1 MEPTSFVVIY
11 LIGYFFI
18 LLLAFAIPAAVII
31 VIAVKHKKEEEQ
43 KRFLFMQM
51 MADIDRRNAEKAKEE
66 KNIAVRRVASV
77 FRKNRLSVRGQKM
90 KAEAVIFDKDGT
102 LMEFDP
108 FWVKVA
114 ESAVSDMLS
123 RLGINTVPVTE
134 ILEAFGVRG
143 GVSDTDAIIR
153 GGTYEQSGQVLAEV
167 LERHG
172 TKIGTADAAAL
183 VRETFSANSGA
194 GEIKGCAGLKETLC
208 RLKSLG
214 IRLAVVTTDSADITR
229 KCLEGLGIEK
239 FFDKIYTD
247 DGKTPPKPEPYC
259 AEEFLKAYGIKPENA
274 VMIGDTLTDAQF
286 AENAGMKFIAV
297 ASGAAGKELED
308 RAAAVIPDISGL
320 DHIIEGRA

>member
-1 MEPTSFVVIY
+1 
-11 LIGYFFI
+11 
-18 LLLAFAIPAAVII
+18 
-31 VIAVKHKKEEEQ
+31 
-43 KRFLFMQM
+43 
-51 MADIDRRNAEKAKEE
+51 
-66 KNIAVRRVASV
+66 
-77 FRKNRLSVRGQKM
+77 M

-114 ESAVSDMLS
+114 ESAVQDILN
-123 RLGINTVPVTE
+123 RLGINSVPVWE
-134 ILEAFGVRG
+134 VLEAFGVRG
-143 GVSDTDAIIR
+143 GISDVNGILR
-153 GGTYEQSGQVLAEV
+153 KGTYEQAGEALCEV
-167 LERHG
+167 LERYG
-172 TKIGTADAAAL
+172 IKIQSAKLSAL
-183 VRETFSANSGA
+183 LREAFAANSGA

-259 AEEFLKAYGIKPENA
+259 AEEFLRTYGIKPENA
-274 VMIGDTLTDAQF
+274 VMVGDTLTDAQF

-320 DHIIEGRA
+320 DHIVEGRA

>member
-1 MEPTSFVVIY
+1 
-11 LIGYFFI
+11 
-18 LLLAFAIPAAVII
+18 
-31 VIAVKHKKEEEQ
+31 
-43 KRFLFMQM
+43 
-51 MADIDRRNAEKAKEE
+51 
-66 KNIAVRRVASV
+66 
-77 FRKNRLSVRGQKM
+77 M

-114 ESAVSDMLS
+114 ESAVADMLS

-143 GVSDTDAIIR
+143 GISDVNGILR
-153 GGTYEQSGQVLAEV
+153 KGTYEQAGEALCEV
-167 LERHG
+167 LERYG
-172 TKIGTADAAAL
+172 IKIQSAKLSAL
-183 VRETFSANSGA
+183 VREAFAANSGA
-194 GEIKGCAGLKETLC
+194 GEIKGCAGVKETLS

>member
-1 MEPTSFVVIY
+1 
-11 LIGYFFI
+11 
-18 LLLAFAIPAAVII
+18 
-31 VIAVKHKKEEEQ
+31 
-43 KRFLFMQM
+43 
-51 MADIDRRNAEKAKEE
+51 
-66 KNIAVRRVASV
+66 
-77 FRKNRLSVRGQKM
+77 M
-90 KAEAVIFDKDGT
+90 KAEVVIFDKDGT

-114 ESAVSDMLS
+114 ESAVQDILN
-123 RLGINTVPVTE
+123 RLDINNVQAEEV
-134 ILEAFGVRG
+134 LEAFGVRG
-143 GVSDTDAIIR
+143 GISDVNGILR
-153 GGTYEQSGQVLAEV
+153 KGTYEQAGEALAGV

-172 TKIGTADAAAL
+172 IKIESAKLSAL
-183 VRETFSANSGA
+183 VREAFAANSGA
-194 GEIKGCAGLKETLC
+194 GGIKGCAGVKETLS

-214 IRLAVVTTDSADITR
+214 IRLAVVTTDSADITD
-229 KCLEGLGIEK
+229 KCLKVLGIESL
-239 FFDKIYTD
+239 FDKIYTD
-247 DGKTPPKPEPYC
+247 DGITPPKPEPYC

>member
-1 MEPTSFVVIY
+1 M
-11 LIGYFFI
+11 
-18 LLLAFAIPAAVII
+18 
-31 VIAVKHKKEEEQ
+31 
-43 KRFLFMQM
+43 R
-51 MADIDRRNAEKAKEE
+51 
-66 KNIAVRRVASV
+66 
-77 FRKNRLSVRGQKM
+77 
-90 KAEAVIFDKDGT
+90 AEAVIFDKDGT

-114 ESAVSDMLS
+114 ESAVQDILN
-123 RLGINTVPVTE
+123 RLGINSVPVWE
-134 ILEAFGVRG
+134 VLEAFGVRG

-153 GGTYEQSGQVLAEV
+153 GGTYEQAGEALAGV

-172 TKIGTADAAAL
+172 IKIGTADAAAL

-214 IRLAVVTTDSADITR
+214 IRLAVVTTDSADITG
-229 KCLEGLGIEK
+229 KCLKGLGIES

-247 DGKTPPKPEPYC
+247 DGRTPTKPEPYC
-259 AEEFLKAYGIKPENA
+259 AEDFLKAYGIKPENA
-274 VMIGDTLTDAQF
+274 VMVGDTLTDARF

-297 ASGAAGKELED
+297 ASGTAGKELED

>member
-1 MEPTSFVVIY
+1 METASFSIIV
-11 LIGYFFI
+11 LIMYIF
-18 LLLAFAIPAAVII
+18 AFLFSFGIPAVTII
-31 VIAVKHKKEEEQ
+31 VLAVRHKREEEQ

-51 MADIDRRNAEKAKEE
+51 MADIDRKNAEKAKEEAKEE

-214 IRLAVVTTDSADITR
+214 IRLAVVTTDSTDITR

-239 FFDKIYTD
+239 FFDKIQ
-247 DGKTPPKPEPYC
+247 
-259 AEEFLKAYGIKPENA
+259 N
-274 VMIGDTLTDAQF
+274 LTARKR
-286 AENAGMKFIAV
+286 E
-297 ASGAAGKELED
+297 
-308 RAAAVIPDISGL
+308 
-320 DHIIEGRA
+320 